1 MVLVARKLVSSTL
14 AFLSSIWRYF
24 TNKLLSFLYI
34 YIYIWNFREPFEKS
48 KNNIYKRNCK
58 TCNFIYIGE
67 TSQHQQNRDRGHK
80 DAIKAKDVN
89 NSFYDHLHK
98 NPSHEIDW
106 EKVSY
111 LDKERNYDRRMIKE
125 SLYIRAFDEGNLM
138 NLKNPRPVNSV
149 WNEFQSAIRKS
160 TRI

>member
-1 MVLVARKLVSSTL
+1 MSTI
-14 AFLSSIWRYF
+14 AFMITY
-24 TNKLLSFLYI
+24 T
-34 YIYIWNFREPFEKS
+34 
-48 KNNIYKRNCK
+48 
-58 TCNFIYIGE
+58 
-67 TSQHQQNRDRGHK
+67 
-80 DAIKAKDVN
+80 
-89 NSFYDHLHK
+89 K

-149 WNEFQSAIRKS
+149 GNEFQSAIRKVQGYDFAGLVS
-160 TRI
+160 WH